1 VEARYL
7 FSACRRQAA
16 PDARANAIRTSVP
29 APSRIES
36 RPVESL
42 VMDLGKSIMIK
53 GELSASEDL
62 TLYGQ
67 MAGRVTLP
75 GHTLTIGPDADI
87 QADIVAHAV
96 VVMGSVGGTV
106 TAGQRVEIRSTGSVK
121 GDIVSPNLVM
131 HEGGQLQGKVEMQRA
146 KPQK

>member
-1 VEARYL
+1 MP
-7 FSACRRQAA
+7 SAAQAS
-16 PDARANAIRTSVP
+16 PP

-36 RPVESL
+36 RPVENL
-42 VMDLGKSIMIK
+42 VMNLGKSIMIK

-67 MAGRVTLP
+67 MSGRVTLP

-87 QADIVAHAV
+87 QADIVANAV

-106 TAGQRVEIRSTGSVK
+106 TAGKRVEIRSTGSVK

-131 HEGGQLQGKVEMQRA
+131 DEGGQLQGKVEMHRV